1 LLIVFIGIVVI
12 VAFKLIS
19 KKPEIPQVINKQ
31 AEIVSSKL
39 TKENA
44 QGKFCGG
51 KNNITCPEKYECTA
65 YGNFPETRGTCQ
77 LKQ

>member
-1 LLIVFIGIVVI
+1 MLIVFIGIVVI

-39 TKENA
+39 MKERE
-44 QGKFCGG
+44 QGKFWGG
-51 KNNITCPEKYECTA
+51 KNSITCPENYECVT
-65 YGNFPETRGTCQ
+65 YGNFPEKRGTCQ
-77 LKQ
+77 IKQ